1 MTKIIR
7 CAVYTRKSTEE
18 GLEQDF
24 NSLHAQREAC
34 EAFIKSQ
41 KHEGWQL
48 IKTHYDDGGF
58 SGGSMD
64 RPALQQLMRDIEAGK
79 VDVIVV
85 YKVDRLSRSLH
96 DFAKMVEVF
105 DRHKVSFVS
114 VTQQFNTTTSMGRL
128 TLNVLLSFAQ
138 FEREVTGERIR
149 DKIAAS
155 KKKGMWMGGVVPL
168 GYDAKD
174 RKLVINSAEAETVR
188 FIFRRYLELGCVRLL
203 RDELER
209 LGVVGKIRNN
219 GPHPGGAVYSRGSLY
234 YLLSNS
240 IYIGQIDFKGVRHEG
255 RHEPIIDL
263 FLWQQVQAQLADNR
277 SGAVRNRRQSEP
289 CPLAGKLFDAATG
302 EVLIPTHISKKG
314 RRYRYYVSQSLN
326 AGQKSKVGTGW
337 RLPGQVIEET
347 VHGIVRSML
356 ADQNAIISR
365 LSNAAVSAVHIPHV
379 LEQAKNAASHSEQL
393 IEEYVRK
400 ISIASDHIEVELS
413 LTKALPTELVSSD
426 VTMSI
431 IKPMRIQR
439 RSNEIR
445 LVLDGNNANAE
456 IDTVLAR
463 SVAQA
468 HVWAEELF
476 SGKVSS
482 LSQLAKRDNVSEG
495 YLKKIMPLAFLTPD
509 IVTSIMAGNQPAE
522 LSKQKMVGSEL
533 PLTWLAQRQVFGFD
547 TIQN

>member
-1 MTKIIR
+1 MSNIIR

-18 GLEQDF
+18 GLDQDF
-24 NSLHAQREAC
+24 NSLQAQREAG

-48 IKTHYDDGGF
+48 VKTHYDDGGF

-174 RKLVINSAEAETVR
+174 RKLIVNPAEAETVR
-188 FIFRRYLELGCVRLL
+188 FIFKRYLEVGNVRLL

-209 LGVVGKIRNN
+209 LGIVGKIRMSQER
-219 GPHPGGAVYSRGSLY
+219 PGGVVYSRGALY
-234 YLLSNS
+234 HLLSNP
-240 IYIGQIDFKGVRHEG
+240 IYIGQIHFKGVCHEG
-255 RHEPIIDL
+255 QHDAIIDPA
-263 FLWQQVQAQLADNR
+263 LWSQVQTNLVDNR
-277 SGAVRNRRQSEP
+277 TGIIRNQRRAGASL
-289 CPLAGKLFDAATG
+289 LANKLFDTASG
-302 EVLIPTHISKKG
+302 EALIPTHTSKKG

-326 AGQKSKVGTGW
+326 LGNRCVGTMGW
-337 RLPGQVIEET
+337 RLPGQVIENT
-347 VHGIVRSML
+347 VDGIVRSML
-356 ADQNAIISR
+356 ADQSNILSA
-365 LSNAAVSAVHIPHV
+365 LSNADVPTTLIPHV
-379 LEQAKNAASHSEQL
+379 LEQAKNAITQSGL
-393 IEEYVRK
+393 IIEDYVRK
-400 ISIASDHIEVELS
+400 VSIGPDRIEVKLS
-413 LTKALPTELVSSD
+413 LAKLIPDGMELPDITISQ
-426 VTMSI
+426 T
-431 IKPMRIQR
+431 KPMRMQR
-439 RSNEIR
+439 RNNEMR
-445 LVLDGNNANAE
+445 LVLDGDGASAAIDSVLVKGIAE
-456 IDTVLAR
+456 
-463 SVAQA
+463 A
-468 HVWAEELF
+468 HVWVEKLF
-476 SGKVSS
+476 SGQAAS
-482 LSQLAKRDNVSEG
+482 LAQLARRHKVSEG
-495 YLKKIMPLAFLTPD
+495 YLKKLMPLAFLAPD
-509 IVTSIMAGNQPAE
+509 IVTALLAGKQPDS
-522 LSKQKMVGSEL
+522 LSKEKLVRKTL
-533 PLTWLAQRQVFGFD
+533 PPIWQEQRHALGFD
-547 TIQN
+547 AAQ